1 MKWYY
6 ECTFHCANDLCD
18 SSRIAVVSII
28 CVGIF
33 SDYTELCETY
43 IKTTSVVA
51 PSATRKT
58 ASTSTKTPLINKA
71 AAVSEPDIAVIVPS
85 AVAAGLFVSIIVV
98 VVVWCCRK
106 RGHCKCG
113 EYGPVP
119 KNNNSTNKFD
129 TTGEFCNSV
138 CIL

>member
-1 MKWYY
+1 M
-6 ECTFHCANDLCD
+6 
-18 SSRIAVVSII
+18 VSIV

-33 SDYTELCETY
+33 SDYTELCGTY
-43 IKTTSVVA
+43 IKTTPDVA
-51 PSATRKT
+51 NSTTRKNM
-58 ASTSTKTPLINKA
+58 STSTNTSLITKA
-71 AAVSEPDIAVIVPS
+71 AAVSEPDIAVIMPS

-113 EYGPVP
+113 DYGPVP
-119 KNNNSTNKFD
+119 KNDNSTNKFD

-138 CIL
+138 FILLVRNFS